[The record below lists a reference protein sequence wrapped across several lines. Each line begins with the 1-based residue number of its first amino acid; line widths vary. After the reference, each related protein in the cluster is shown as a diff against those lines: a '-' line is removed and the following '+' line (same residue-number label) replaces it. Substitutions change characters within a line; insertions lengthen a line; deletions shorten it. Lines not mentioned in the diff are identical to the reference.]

1 MEKGRQRNDAKRL
14 NNKTTPNDAPFSAG
28 TAISA
33 EKGASL
39 GASSDEKKNLPTEF
53 SNSVGRFG
61 LCLYGHSDTVWPLA
75 ERTYGRFIFWNFEPP
90 RAF

>member
-53 SNSVGRFG
+53 ENSVGRFG
-61 LCLYGHSDTVWPLA
+61 LVRETGLEVGDGCK
-75 ERTYGRFIFWNFEPP
+75 
-90 RAF
+90 